1 MFGLIIIF
9 ESRCIL
15 GELHLQRLSVTAA
28 TQTKQD
34 IKPKKK
40 KKNHITKET
49 VKFIAQDIRIIFLIF
64 MNSSCVGIVNSY
76 SLIAV
81 CKWQAGH

>member
-1 MFGLIIIF
+1 MHSGRA
-9 ESRCIL
+9 SSPA
-15 GELHLQRLSVTAA
+15 SVSNSSYPDQAGYKA
-28 TQTKQD
+28 
-34 IKPKKK
+34 KKK

-64 MNSSCVGIVNSY
+64 MNSSCVGILNSY

>member
-15 GELHLQRLSVTAA
+15 GELHLRRLSVTAA

-34 IKPKKK
+34 IKPKE
-40 KKNHITKET
+40 KNHITKAT
-49 VKFIAQDIRIIFLIF
+49 VRFIAQDIRIVFFIF
-64 MNSSCVGIVNSY
+64 MNNSCVGIVNSY
-76 SLIAV
+76 SLISV
-81 CKWQAGH
+81 CKSQAGH

>member
-40 KKNHITKET
+40 KNHITKAT

>member
-40 KKNHITKET
+40 NNHITKAT

>member
-40 KKNHITKET
+40 KKSYYKGNCQIYCPGHK
-49 VKFIAQDIRIIFLIF
+49 DYIFNF
-64 MNSSCVGIVNSY
+64 Y
-76 SLIAV
+76 E
-81 CKWQAGH
+81 

>member
-40 KKNHITKET
+40 KYHITKAT